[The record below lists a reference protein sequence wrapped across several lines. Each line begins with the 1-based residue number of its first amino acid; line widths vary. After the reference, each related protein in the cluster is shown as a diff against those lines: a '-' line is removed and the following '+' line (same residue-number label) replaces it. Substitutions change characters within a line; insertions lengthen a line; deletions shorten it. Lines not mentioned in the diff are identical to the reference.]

1 MAVGKPLVLPAAIL
15 LASASGALA
24 QTGASPPA
32 ATGTPSTTPQGMPMS
47 GMAMGS
53 TPGVSGCMPMMGM
66 MQMMM
71 GQNAMAGHIEGR
83 IAFLKT
89 ELKITDEQQPLWNA
103 VADAMRTVAKDM
115 PSMPNCMS
123 MMQSVMQTSGT
134 VPEELAAH
142 EKAATAHLEG
152 LRKLKGA
159 VEPLYAAL
167 SDDQKKT
174 ADQLM
179 FGPMGMMGSM
189 YPDDGFHRPT
199 LRTGL
204 LVAGQT

>member
-103 VADAMRTVAKDM
+103 VADAMRREGHAEHAELHVDDAVSDADIRHGTRRARRPREGRDGAPGG
-115 PSMPNCMS
+115 PS
-123 MMQSVMQTSGT
+123 
-134 VPEELAAH
+134 
-142 EKAATAHLEG
+142 
-152 LRKLKGA
+152 
-159 VEPLYAAL
+159 
-167 SDDQKKT
+167 
-174 ADQLM
+174 
-179 FGPMGMMGSM
+179 
-189 YPDDGFHRPT
+189 
-199 LRTGL
+199 
-204 LVAGQT
+204 